1 MFFAL
6 PVVQAKLG
14 EKLSDFFYEKYE
26 VSITVERVDLSYLGS
41 VNLKNTLILDHHND
55 TIISLGELRSSIVN
69 FSNLVRGKLEM
80 QNVSLIDGQVNFK
93 TYKGE
98 EKSAFNQFIAQFK
111 PKTPNPTASFIFQA
125 ENLNLKNLAFNLID
139 LNKKEDPV
147 VYYHHISGLVN
158 TLKVYPAK
166 VEVDLHEVQLDDNFD
181 MEYRNLT
188 TRFQYTKDFMTFEK
202 LSIETASSS
211 LQGDL
216 TFTYPCGGLS
226 DFNNNVTMQARFEP
240 SKISTTDLKQFYSGF
255 ASGNSFDFQGDF
267 KGTLNDFSVKDL
279 ELKGQNRVIIVG
291 DFEFKNAANRN
302 ADFSMKSQLDY
313 SRLSSEDLQSVFE
326 QSLIEKIPN
335 QIEKLGEME
344 IQGDFDL
351 EGDDIR
357 TDLNAKTELGTIVAT
372 VLVYDFNPENPTN
385 YKGDVELDSFAV
397 GSFID
402 KTEVGY
408 LSMKGNVEGT
418 GITIE
423 ELNTNFVGE
432 ISLLEFNGYS
442 YTNIDADGRFLN
454 QRFDGNMSFDD
465 PNLKMNFTG
474 LADMSSS
481 LYNFDFKAEVLYS
494 DFVALKLN
502 KADSVSSFQGI
513 MDVDIVGN
521 DFDNIIGAARFKEL
535 TYVNNQGDYSFE
547 NFDIMSSNQQGIK
560 NLTINSNDIINGYLK
575 GNFKFNDLPNLIKNV
590 VGSQFTNFKDHEIEA
605 GQHLEFRFDIY
616 SKIIEV
622 FFPRIKFSPNTFI
635 AGEIDSRDSLLKFDY
650 QAPELLIDEHYFK
663 DIAFLVN
670 SKKSDSITSLTIDRY
685 RNRFYTLGSL
695 NLNNKIENDT
705 LYFKSKF
712 NGGADKTE
720 YYDLDFYLTFD
731 QDSEIIFGFN
741 KSSIDFKNKTWY
753 INEKND
759 LTTNFIKV
767 DVDKQDYYL
776 NNIKLAHQEQRIEFK
791 GQVIDSTYKNLVF
804 EFDQVA
810 LEDISPNVDSLS
822 LEGLV
827 NGEFNFVE
835 EQGYFTPTGE
845 LQIDSLKINN
855 SNQGT
860 LIAEMEAVDGSIDN
874 YFVNLKMKRD
884 AFKGFNADG
893 YFDFSGSSPQIDLT
907 AHLDEFKLDLFSPL
921 GKDVLSQIRGTASGD
936 FKLTGSLSNPEM
948 LGSLYLRNAGMKFP
962 YLNIDFDMGEEQEIS
977 LFDQSFLFNDVEIT
991 DTQHNTTG
999 RLRGSISHYQFKNWN
1014 LDLVIDSDRLLALN
1028 TPETEEALFY
1038 GTAFIDGTANVH
1050 GFTDNLT
1057 IDVTAKTLAGT
1068 EFIIPLSDVKTAEQ
1082 SSLIYF
1088 VDKQEENNTYRFEEV
1103 FELEQIKGVSLN
1115 FNLDVTKDAVAE
1127 IVIDKTSGSS
1137 LRGSGTGNLLLEI
1150 DTKGKFNMY
1159 GNFTIDQGTY
1169 NFAYAGI
1176 INKPFTANKG
1186 GTISWNG
1193 NPYLAEL
1200 NLEAVHTV
1208 YANPKSLLENI
1219 NTNRRIPV
1227 ELVTKISGE
1236 LYSTNQEFDIVIPNS
1251 SSVVSNELDF
1261 VLNNNDTNER
1271 MRQFF
1276 SLLLTKNFFNENSL
1290 SNAGTS
1296 VVTGT
1301 TTDIISG
1308 VLSDVLNSPD
1318 SKLQVDVG
1326 YSVADRTEVDN
1337 LNLDDQLDI
1346 SLATQINDRI
1356 LINGKVGVPVG
1367 GSDSDNSVIGEV
1379 KVEFLMNEEGT
1390 FRTTIFNRQNEIQYS
1405 EEEEGYTQGVGMSYQ
1420 IDFDNLSEV
1429 WAKFK
1434 KKKKRLTQSG
1444 DVELQNSEEFN
1455 KLLFMIPS
1463 GI

>member
-1 MFFAL
+1 VFFSL
-6 PVVQAKLG
+6 PIVQTKLG

-26 VSITVERVDLSYLGS
+26 VSISVERVDLSYLGS
-41 VNLKNTLILDHHND
+41 VNLRNTLILDHHND

-69 FSNLVRGKLEM
+69 FSNLIRGKLEM
-80 QNVSLIDGQVNFK
+80 QNVSLIDGDVNFK
-93 TYKGE
+93 TYRGE
-98 EKSAFNQFIAQFK
+98 DKSAFNQFIAQFK
-111 PKTPNPTASFIFQA
+111 PKKPNPTSSFIFQA
-125 ENLNLKNLAFNLID
+125 ENLNLKNLAFNLINE
-139 LNKKEDPV
+139 NKKDDPI

-158 TLKVYPAK
+158 TLNVYPAK
-166 VEVDLHEVQLDDNFD
+166 VEVDLHRVQLDDNFN
-181 MEYRNLT
+181 MQYSNLT
-188 TRFQYTKDFMTFEK
+188 TKFQYTKDFMSFEN
-202 LSIETASSS
+202 LSIETNSSS
-211 LQGDL
+211 LYGDL
-216 TFTYPCGGLS
+216 TFTYPRGGLA
-226 DFNNNVTMQARFEP
+226 DFNNKVKIQAQFEP
-240 SKISTTDLKQFYSGF
+240 SKISTTDLKKFYSRF
-255 ASGNSFDFQGDF
+255 SNGNSMDFQGDF
-267 KGTLNDFSVKDL
+267 SGTINDFRLSDL
-279 ELKGQNRVIIVG
+279 ELKGENRIIVVG
-291 DFEFKNAANRN
+291 DFEFKNTVNTQKE
-302 ADFSMKSQLDY
+302 FSMYSDIQY
-313 SRLSSEDLQSVFE
+313 SRVSSKELKEVFNE
-326 QSLIEKIPN
+326 EFASGIPN
-335 QIEKLGEME
+335 QIQRLGEME
-344 IQGDFDL
+344 VQGEFDL
-351 EGDDIR
+351 EGDNMKTDIISS
-357 TDLNAKTELGTIVAT
+357 TDLGTIKAS
-372 VLVYDFNPENPTN
+372 VLVSNFKSTN
-385 YKGDVELDSFAV
+385 ASKYEGNVQLDSFAV
-397 GSFID
+397 GSFL
-402 KTEVGY
+402 ENNRLGL
-408 LSMKGNVEGT
+408 LSMQGT
-418 GITIE
+418 VQGSGYTIE
-423 ELNTNFVGE
+423 DLNTNFDGQ
-432 ISLLEFNGYS
+432 ITLLEFND
-442 YTNIDADGRFLN
+442 YTYKNIDADGQFLN
-454 QRFDGNMSFDD
+454 QRFEGNMSFDD

-481 LYNFDFKAEVLYS
+481 LYNFDFKAEVIYS
-494 DFVALKLN
+494 DFVALNLN
-502 KADSVSSFQGI
+502 QVDSVSSFQGI
-513 MDVDIVGN
+513 LDVDIVGN
-521 DFDNIIGAARFKEL
+521 DLDNIIGAARFKDL
-535 TYVNNQGDYSFE
+535 TYINDQGDYTFQ
-547 NFDIMSSNQQGIK
+547 NFDIMSSNQKGVK
-560 NLTINSNDIINGYLK
+560 NLTINSSDIINGYLK
-575 GNFKFNDLPNLIKNV
+575 GNFKFNDLPNLVKNV
-590 VGSQFTNFKDHEIEA
+590 IGSQFTNFKDHEIEA
-605 GQHLEFRFDIY
+605 DQYLEFRFDIY
-616 SKIIEV
+616 SKIVEV

-635 AGEIDSRDSLLKFDY
+635 EGTIDSRDSSLHFDY

-663 DIAFLVN
+663 DIAFLVD
-670 SKKSDSITSLTIDRY
+670 SRSRDSITSLSINRY

-695 NLNNKIENDT
+695 HLNNRIENDT
-705 LYFKSKF
+705 LYFNSDF
-712 NGGADKTE
+712 NGGKEQTE
-720 YYDLDFYLTFD
+720 FYDLDFYLTFD

-753 INEKND
+753 INESND
-759 LTTNFIKV
+759 LTTNFIKI
-767 DVDKQDYYL
+767 DVDKQDYFL
-776 NNIKLAHQEQRIEFK
+776 NNIKLANENQRIEFQ
-791 GQVIDSTYKNLVF
+791 GQVIDSTYKNLLF

-810 LEDISPNVDSLS
+810 LEDISPNVDSLN
-822 LEGLV
+822 LEGMV
-827 NGEFNFVE
+827 NGKFTFVE
-835 EQGYFTPTGE
+835 EQGYYTPTGE
-845 LQIDSLKINN
+845 LQIDSLKIN
-855 SNQGT
+855 SSSQGT
-860 LIAEMEAVDGSIDN
+860 LIAQMEAVDGSLDN
-874 YFVNLKMKRD
+874 YFVNLELKRD

-893 YFDFSGSSPQIDLT
+893 YFNFSGDQPQIDLT
-907 AHLDEFKLDLFSPL
+907 AHLEEFKLDLFSPL
-921 GKDVLSQIRGTASGD
+921 GKDVLSKIRGTASGD
-936 FKLTGSLSNPEM
+936 FKLTGSLANPEM
-948 LGSLYLRNAGMKFP
+948 LGSLNLRNAGMNFP
-962 YLNIDFDMGEEQEIS
+962 YLNIDFDMGAEQEIS
-977 LFDQSFLFNDVEIT
+977 LFDQSFLFNDVQIT
-991 DTQHNTTG
+991 DTDYNTTG
-999 RLRGSISHYQFKNWN
+999 RLRGSISHYQFKNWS

-1038 GTAFIDGTANVH
+1038 GTAFIDGSANIH

-1057 IDVTAKTLAGT
+1057 IDVTAKTLEGT

-1088 VDKQEENNTYRFEEV
+1088 VDKQAENDNYSFEQV
-1103 FELEQIKGVSLN
+1103 FELDQIKGVSLN

-1159 GNFTIDQGTY
+1159 GNFTIDQGVY

-1176 INKPFTANKG
+1176 INKPFAANKG

-1318 SKLQVDVG
+1318 SKVQVDVG

-1429 WAKFK
+1429 WAKFR

-1444 DVELQNSEEFN
+1444 DVELQNSEELN